1 MSGVGGIA
9 IAVLVVLV
17 LAAVVGGVVFFVYYA
32 ARARSGET
40 ESLPLRLQL
49 RVYLYLLSIIGVAL
63 LVAGLSALVQAGL
76 GAGVNEE
83 FSYKAQDGGAA
94 SRGLL
99 SAAGLGIPQPE
110 QDGAERQETL
120 ERALDEGI
128 LNGISVTL
136 VGVAVLGLHVWG
148 RRRIERE
155 NERSSTLNR
164 VYLVLLLVIFS
175 VVAVTT
181 LPSAILD
188 TLRYSILDSNTAEV
202 TPGGRLAIAVVTVP
216 VWAYYLYATLQAL
229 RREEATAPAAGSG

>member
-1 MSGVGGIA
+1 MSGVAGIA
-9 IAVLVVLV
+9 IAVLIVLV
-17 LAAVVGGVVFFVYYA
+17 LAAVVGVVVFFVYYA

-40 ESLPLRLQL
+40 ESLPLRLLL

-76 GAGVNEE
+76 GAAVNEE
-83 FSYKAQDGGAA
+83 FSYKPHESGTA
-94 SRGLL
+94 SRSLL

-110 QDGAERQETL
+110 QDGAERQEAL

-128 LNGISVTL
+128 LNGFSVAL
-136 VGVAVLGLHVWG
+136 VGVVVLGLHVLG
-148 RRRIERE
+148 RLRLERE
-155 NERSSTLNR
+155 DERTGTLNR

-181 LPSAILD
+181 LPSAIFD

-202 TPGGRLAIAVVTVP
+202 TPGGRLAIAMVTVP
-216 VWAYYLYATLQAL
+216 VWAYYLYATLGAL
-229 RREEATAPAAGSG
+229 RQEETTAPATEDE